1 MTENFGN
8 SPFDLSKMIADVEGY
23 IGLPAGTIKPFFSAG
38 EEWVFVL
45 KIASIVETV
54 LKSAI
59 MVRVES
65 NAAIAA
71 NPFARA
77 LMGTILSQPLRTHIL
92 RIPLR
97 GDIGAVALAENFGLL
112 DRRDGSFIDAVTSI
126 RNRYA
131 HSVVN
136 HSKSVFEIVSESRD
150 QNQVAAIRKRLRYSL
165 DNVVEG
171 EGSII
176 LDMEFGTLMFLTGMS
191 ARLRPVPTPPGGI
204 LSELMRKSE
213 ADPTKQNDQNDD

>member
-1 MTENFGN
+1 MKETFD
-8 SPFDLSKMIADVEGY
+8 SSTFDLSKMIADEEGY
-23 IGLPAGTIKPFFSAG
+23 VGLPAGTIKPFFSAE

-77 LMGTILSQPLRTHIL
+77 LMGATLSQPLRTQIL

-97 GDIGAVALAENFGLL
+97 GDIGAVALAQNFGLL
-112 DRRDGSFIDAVTSI
+112 DRRDADFVDAVTSI

-136 HSKSVFEIVSESRD
+136 HSKSVFEIVSENRD
-150 QNQVAAIRKRLRYSL
+150 QNQVAAIRKRLRYSI
-165 DNVVEG
+165 DKVVEDD
-171 EGSII
+171 GSII
-176 LDMEFGTLMFLTGMS
+176 VDMEFGTQ
-191 ARLRPVPTPPGGI
+191 RPHITTI
-204 LSELMRKSE
+204 
-213 ADPTKQNDQNDD
+213 